1 MMLAFILIL
10 FFITGL
16 LGLATLWVG
25 RITRRRQDERDARLT
40 AALRQQ
46 QIAHPTMRRFL

>member
-1 MMLAFILIL
+1 MLAFILVL

-25 RITRRRQDERDARLT
+25 RITRRRQDEACARLD
-40 AALRQQ
+40 AALRAQQ
-46 QIAHPTMRRFL
+46 LRRWGRPG